1 MTKAVEEKRKSKI
14 RRRQVLNAAAAGAGL
29 AVGSGLVRG
38 FPTVWAQNIKDIKL
52 VQVGGSYS
60 NIVEIANQATKEL
73 GFTVVRAGPAP
84 AEAGA

>member
-14 RRRQVLNAAAAGAGL
+14 RRRQVLNVAAAGAGL

-52 VQVGGSYS
+52 VQVR
-60 NIVEIANQATKEL
+60 VLFEH
-73 GFTVVRAGPAP
+73 R
-84 AEAGA
+84 